1 MGKKIVI
8 IGGVAAGASAA
19 ARLRRLDEEAEI
31 IMFERGQ
38 DISFANCGLPYYVG
52 GVIAK
57 KNRLLVQTP
66 RAMSRRFKIDVR
78 VLTEV
83 QQIIPAEKRVIAHD
97 LGSGEKY
104 SESYDYLVLTP
115 GANPIIPDI
124 PGINRPNVYT
134 VRNIPDSEK
143 IKAHVELSDVRNVV
157 IIGAGF
163 VGMEMA
169 EMMQLRELNVTV
181 VEASS
186 QILGV
191 LDPEMASLVEKYV
204 SSQGVKFI
212 TGDMP
217 VELQGDPAV
226 TKVILKSGAEIPAD
240 LVILG
245 IGVRPESGLAKQA
258 GLALGETGGI
268 LVDEYLRT
276 SDPFI
281 FAAGDAIQVKDYV
294 TGYNTLV
301 PMAGPANRQGWVVA
315 NNIAGRNIKYPGS
328 QGTGIIKLMDMVVAV
343 TGRNEKTLKGW
354 GVDYLTCHAHPNSHA
369 TYYPGSSQM
378 TIKLIFS
385 KNDGKVLGAQVV
397 GFDNVDKTID
407 ALATAIRARMTVYDL
422 QDLELAYAPP
432 FSSAKT
438 PVNLVGYVAGN
449 ILDGMVEPVRW
460 EEVESRVKEGAIL
473 VDVRTEEE
481 HQKMPVE
488 GALNLPLDDLRDNL
502 DQLPEDQEVL
512 AFCQVG
518 LRSYVANRILRQ
530 KGIKVK
536 NISGGYKLYPKDK

>member
-83 QQIIPAEKRVIAHD
+83 QQIIPAEKRVVAHD

-104 SESYDYLVLTP
+104 SESYDYLVLCP
-115 GANPIIPDI
+115 GAYPIIPDI
-124 PGINRPNVYT
+124 PGVNRPNVYT

-163 VGMEMA
+163 IGMEMA

-204 SSQGVKFI
+204 ALKGVKFI

-245 IGVRPESGLAKQA
+245 IGVRPETWLAKQA

-343 TGRNEKTLKGW
+343 TGRNEKTLQSW

-385 KNDGKVLGAQVV
+385 KNEGKVLGAQVV

-460 EEVESRVKEGAIL
+460 EDVESRVKEGAVL

-530 KGIKVK
+530 NGIKVK
-536 NISGGYKLYPKDK
+536 NVSGGYKLYPKSK

>member
-1 MGKKIVI
+1 MSKKIVI

-19 ARLRRLDEEAEI
+19 ARLRRLDEEADI
-31 IMFERGQ
+31 LMFERGQ

-66 RAMSRRFKIDVR
+66 RAMARRFAIDVR

-83 QQIIPAEKRVIAHD
+83 QEIIPAEKRVVAHD
-97 LGSGEKY
+97 LGSGEMY
-104 SESYDYLVLTP
+104 SENYDYLILCP
-115 GANPIIPDI
+115 GAQPIVPDI

-143 IKAHVELSDVRNVV
+143 IKAHVEESGVRNVV
-157 IIGAGF
+157 ILGAGF
-163 VGMEMA
+163 IGMEMA
-169 EMMQLRELNVTV
+169 EMMQLRGLNVTV
-181 VEASS
+181 VEAGS
-186 QILGV
+186 QILGI
-191 LDPEMASLVEKYV
+191 LDPEMAHLAEKYV
-204 SSQGVKFI
+204 ASEGVKFI
-212 TGDMP
+212 KGDIP
-217 VELQGDPAV
+217 VELAGDPAV
-226 TKVILKSGAEIPAD
+226 DKVILQSGTEIPAD

-245 IGVRPESGLAKQA
+245 IGVRPETWLAEQA
-258 GLALGETGGI
+258 GLKLGETGGI

-294 TGYNTLV
+294 TGQDTLI

-315 NNIAGRNIKYPGS
+315 NNIAGRSIAYPGS
-328 QGTGIIKLMDMVVAV
+328 QGTGIIKLMDLVVAT
-343 TGRNEKTLKGW
+343 TGRNEKALQRLDVK
-354 GVDYLTCHAHPNSHA
+354 YLTCHAHPNSHA

-378 TIKLIFS
+378 TVKLIFS
-385 KNDGKVLGAQVV
+385 SPEGRILGAQVV

-407 ALATAIRARMTVYDL
+407 ALATAIRAKMTVYDL

-449 ILDGMVEPVRW
+449 ILDGMVDTVSW
-460 EEVESRVKEGAIL
+460 EEVEARVEQGSLL
-473 VDVRTEEE
+473 VDVRTEDENK
-481 HQKMPVE
+481 KMPVQ
-488 GALNLPLDDLRDNL
+488 GAANLPLDDLRSNL
-502 DQLPEDQEVL
+502 DQLHEDQEIL

-530 KGIKVK
+530 KGFKVK
-536 NISGGYKLYPKDK
+536 NISGGYKLYPKGK

>member
-1 MGKKIVI
+1 MSKKIVI

-52 GVIAK
+52 GVIDK
-57 KNRLLVQTP
+57 KNRLVVQTP
-66 RAMSRRFKIDVR
+66 RAMSRRFAIDVR

-83 QQIIPAEKRVIAHD
+83 QEIIPAEKRVVAHD
-97 LGSGEKY
+97 FGSGEKY
-104 SESYDYLVLTP
+104 SESYDYLILCP
-115 GANPIIPDI
+115 GAYPIIPDI
-124 PGINRPNVYT
+124 PGINRSNVYT

-143 IKAHVELSDVRNVV
+143 IKAHVEVSDVRNVV
-157 IIGAGF
+157 VIGAGF
-163 VGMEMA
+163 IGMEMA
-169 EMMQLRELNVTV
+169 EMMQLRDLNVAV

-191 LDPEMASLVEKYV
+191 LDPEMSRLVEKYV
-204 SSQGVKFI
+204 ASKGVKFI
-212 TGDMP
+212 TGDIP

-226 TKVILKSGAEIPAD
+226 TKVVLESGAEIPAD
-240 LVILG
+240 LVIMG
-245 IGVRPESGLAKQA
+245 IGVRPETWLAEQA
-258 GLALGETGGI
+258 GLELGETGGI
-268 LVDEYLRT
+268 LVDEYLQT

-294 TGYNTLV
+294 TGHDTLV

-315 NNIAGRNIKYPGS
+315 NNIAGRKITYPGS

-343 TGRNEKTLKGW
+343 TGRNEKTLQQW
-354 GVDYLTCHAHPNSHA
+354 GVDYLVCHAHPNSHA

-378 TIKLIFS
+378 SIKLIFS
-385 KNDGKVLGAQVV
+385 RPEGKILGAQIV
-397 GFDNVDKTID
+397 GYDNVDKAID

-460 EEVESRVKEGAIL
+460 EDVQSLVKEGALL
-473 VDVRTEEE
+473 VDVRTGEEF
-481 HQKMPVE
+481 QKMPVE
-488 GALNLPLDDLRDNL
+488 GAVNMPLDDLRGNL
-502 DQLPEDQEVL
+502 DQLSEGQEVL

-530 KGIKVK
+530 KGFKVK
-536 NISGGYKLYPKDK
+536 NISGGYKLYPKGK

>member
-8 IGGVAAGASAA
+8 VGGVAAGASAA

-38 DISFANCGLPYYVG
+38 DISFANCGLPYYIG
-52 GVIAK
+52 GVITK

-66 RAMSRRFKIDVR
+66 RGMSRRFNIDIR

-83 QQIIPAEKRVIAHD
+83 QQIIPAEKRVVAHD

-104 SESYDYLVLTP
+104 SESYDYLVLCP
-115 GANPIIPDI
+115 GANPVIPDI
-124 PGINRPNVYT
+124 PGVNRPNVYT

-157 IIGAGF
+157 VIGAGF
-163 VGMEMA
+163 IGMEMA

-181 VEASS
+181 VEASP

-191 LDPEMASLVEKYV
+191 LDPEMARLVEKYV
-204 SSQGVKFI
+204 ALKGVKFI

-226 TKVILKSGAEIPAD
+226 NKVVLKSGTELPAD

-245 IGVRPESGLAKQA
+245 IGVRPETWLAEQA
-258 GLALGETGGI
+258 GLAIGETGGI

-343 TGRNEKTLKGW
+343 TGRNEKTLKSW
-354 GVDYLTCHAHPNSHA
+354 GIDYLTCHVHPNSHA
-369 TYYPGSSQM
+369 TYYPGASQM

-385 KNDGKVLGAQVV
+385 KDEGKVLGAQVV
-397 GFDNVDKTID
+397 GFDNVDKAID
-407 ALATAIRARMTVYDL
+407 SLATAIRARMTVYDL

-438 PVNLVGYVAGN
+438 PVNLAGYAAGN
-449 ILDGMVEPVRW
+449 ILDGLVEPVRW
-460 EEVESRVKEGAIL
+460 EEVESRLKAGAVL

-481 HQKMPVE
+481 FDSMPVE
-488 GALNLPLDDLRDNL
+488 GAINLPVDDLRNKL

-530 KGIKVK
+530 KGFKVK
-536 NISGGYKLYPKDK
+536 NISGGYKLYPKGK

>member
-1 MGKKIVI
+1 MSKKVVI

-31 IMFERGQ
+31 VMFERGQ

-57 KNRLLVQTP
+57 KNNLLVQTP
-66 RAMSRRFKIDVR
+66 RAMSKRFAIDVR

-83 QQIIPAEKRVIAHD
+83 QEIIPAEKRIVVHD
-97 LGSGEKY
+97 FGSGEKY
-104 SESYDYLVLTP
+104 SESYDYLVLCP
-115 GANPIIPDI
+115 GAAPIIPDI
-124 PGINRPNVYT
+124 PGANRPNVYT

-143 IKAHVELSDVRNVV
+143 IKAHVEVSDVRDVV
-157 IIGAGF
+157 VIGAGF
-163 VGMEMA
+163 IGMEMA

-181 VEASS
+181 VEAAP
-186 QILGV
+186 QILGI
-191 LDPEMASLVEKYV
+191 LDPEMAQEVQKYV
-204 SSQGVKFI
+204 ASQGVKFV
-212 TGDMP
+212 TSD
-217 VELQGDPAV
+217 VAVALDGDPAV
-226 TKVILKSGAEIPAD
+226 NKVILQSGLEIPAD

-245 IGVRPESGLAKQA
+245 IGVKPETWLAAQA
-258 GLALGETGGI
+258 GLTIGETGGI
-268 LVDEYLRT
+268 MVDEYLQT

-294 TGYNTLV
+294 TGNNTLV

-315 NNIAGRNIKYPGS
+315 NNIAGRKITYPGS
-328 QGTGIIKLMDMVVAV
+328 QGTGILKLMDMVVAA
-343 TGRNEKTLKGW
+343 TGRNERTLQRW
-354 GVDYLTCHAHPNSHA
+354 GIDYLTCHVHPNSHA

-385 KNDGKVLGAQVV
+385 PEGKVLGAQIV
-397 GFDNVDKTID
+397 GYDNVDKAID
-407 ALATAIRARMTVYDL
+407 ALSTAIRAHMTVYDL

-438 PVNLVGYVAGN
+438 PVNLAGYAAANV
-449 ILDGMVEPVRW
+449 LEGMVEPVRW
-460 EEVESRVKEGAIL
+460 EEVQSLVEAGALL
-473 VDVRTEEE
+473 VDVRTDKE

-488 GALNLPLDDLRDNL
+488 GSINMPLDELRDNL
-502 DQLPEDQEVL
+502 DQLSEDQEIL

-530 KGIKVK
+530 KGFKVK
-536 NISGGYKLYPKDK
+536 NISGGYKMYPKNK